1 MKTTTVILFDE
12 AIKAWESFHAACGKY
27 SSCDTEL
34 IQAKAKMN
42 ALLNTI
48 YKCGCL
54 PEFLAYINNRKWG

>member
-1 MKTTTVILFDE
+1 MKTTTAILFDE
-12 AIKAWESFHAACGKY
+12 AIKAWESFRTAREKY
-27 SSCDTEL
+27 YSCDTEL

-54 PEFLAYINNRKWG
+54 PEFIEYAILR